1 MKIEIRDSFLKD
13 IKKLSKENKQ
23 KIEIIFSELENAHFL
38 TDVKNIKKLQG
49 FKAFYR
55 VRVGDY
61 RLGFAYEDDVIILL
75 HFLHRKEIYR
85 FFP

>member
-13 IKKLSKENKQ
+13 IKKLSKETKQ
-23 KIEIIFSELENAHFL
+23 KIEIIFGEMENA
-38 TDVKNIKKLQG
+38 
-49 FKAFYR
+49 
-55 VRVGDY
+55 
-61 RLGFAYEDDVIILL
+61 